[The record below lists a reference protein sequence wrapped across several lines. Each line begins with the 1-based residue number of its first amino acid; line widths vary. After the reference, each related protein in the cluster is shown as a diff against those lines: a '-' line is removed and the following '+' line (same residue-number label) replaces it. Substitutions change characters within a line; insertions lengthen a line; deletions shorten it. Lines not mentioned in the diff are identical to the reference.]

1 MPLDR
6 EIENINIKLIVTISL
21 RYDGH
26 FCVTLKKTDNLT
38 MEDMKHLLDLCTWFD
53 MMDVWSQGNNGFSEK
68 YELPS
73 TLKDFLYSCDFN
85 HVVYKRFNPKEV
97 VIIKYH
103 Y

>member
-6 EIENINIKLIVTISL
+6 IEKHPDIKLYISISL

-26 FCVTLKKTDNLT
+26 FCVALNKTDNLT
-38 MEDMKHLLDLCTWFD
+38 MDDMKHLLDLCTWLN
-53 MMDVWSQGNNGFSEK
+53 MMDIWSQGNNYFSEK

-73 TLKDFLYSCDFN
+73 TLKDFLYSCDFD

-103 Y
+103 

>member
-6 EIENINIKLIVTISL
+6 IEKHPDIKLYISISL
-21 RYDGH
+21 RCDNNYNI
-26 FCVTLKKTDNLT
+26 TLNITDNLT
-38 MEDMKHLLDLCTWFD
+38 MEDINHLLDLCTWLS
-53 MMDVWSQGNNGFSEK
+53 MMDIWSQGNNYFSKK

-73 TLKDFLYSCDFN
+73 TLKNFLYSCDFD

-103 Y
+103 